1 MGSIKNQ
8 NQALGGAARNLET
21 APGHSNRIAQHI
33 QKNKKN
39 KDVHEKILNSISQNF
54 YSVLIRRGRLLSLSL
69 SRQCEAFLG
78 YTQKELEC
86 ESEWWRLLILPEDE
100 AEIRQCVSLIKKQ
113 SAVQSLEHRIRCGDG
128 QIRWVRNIV
137 VATLDP
143 QNDLIVLDGILIDLT
158 DNQISQEKLR
168 RKDRLLRSVARA
180 SQLLMSIT
188 DLNEAVG
195 KALAVLGDT
204 TDVDRIYIFEN
215 HRAPDTGELLA
226 SQRYEWSKDTV
237 EPQIDNPELQNA
249 SYEALGMQRWYEA
262 LARGNSIHGPIRQF
276 PESER
281 AFLEAQGIRSL
292 LVVPVFTSQKHF
304 WGFIGFDDCS
314 TERIWS
320 EAEESI
326 LKAMAATLGEAI
338 ERNRA
343 MEAIIA
349 EKERLVVTLKSIG
362 EGVIATDTVGKIL
375 LMNHAAETLLECT
388 QEEIRGARI
397 CDLFRIREQG
407 LHKANIGDFVHFALK
422 KKQSYLYT
430 KPRTLVTKT
439 GKEKLITFS
448 ISPILGPDK
457 KIFGTIL
464 VFRDITA
471 QKFYQEEILKA
482 NKLESI
488 GILAGGIAHDFNNI
502 LGSISGNISLAK
514 LSLSPDDEVYALLS
528 ETEAALKKAHELTMQ
543 LLTFAKGGKPVKKLS
558 NIEVLIRESAGF
570 VLRGSSIKCEFEF
583 AANLFPVEVDTGQF
597 HQVIQN
603 LLINAQEAMPSGG
616 IVHIRAENCE
626 IPRDHFSD
634 LEPGPYVQITVKDH
648 GIGIPE
654 DHLSKI
660 FDPYFTTKQKGS
672 GLGLAIC
679 YSIIRQHGGYIGVT
693 SKLGKGTTF
702 RIYLPAS
709 NVEKPKKKTKAS
721 ADLQKGH
728 GRVLFLDDEKL
739 IQNVGQRML
748 ERMGFEVEV
757 VETGEQAVNAFTRAL
772 NEGRPFDLVILDLT
786 IPGEQ
791 GGKDVLQLLRR
802 HDPHIKAIVM
812 SGYSN
817 DPVLSEYQKYGF
829 QGVLEKPFDLI
840 QMNEA
845 VFQVLPPDA
854 E

>member
-1 MGSIKNQ
+1 MRSFKDQDKPLDTSAN
-8 NQALGGAARNLET
+8 RSKPVPHHT
-21 APGHSNRIAQHI
+21 NRIAQYI
-33 QKNKKN
+33 QRNR
-39 KDVHEKILNSISQNF
+39 DVYEKILNSISQNF
-54 YSVLIRRGRLLSLSL
+54 YSLTLQQGRVSGVSLSP
-69 SRQCEAFLG
+69 QCEAFLG
-78 YTQKELEC
+78 ITRKDLAGQPAWWKTFI
-86 ESEWWRLLILPEDE
+86 SEEDE
-100 AEIRQCVSLIKKQ
+100 TAIRRFLSQKSSEREQVHTF
-113 SAVQSLEHRIRCGDG
+113 EHWIRRKDG
-128 QIRWVRNIV
+128 TACFVRNIL
-137 VATLDP
+137 VATRDEEGH
-143 QNDLIVLDGILIDLT
+143 LIAVDGVLIDLT
-158 DNQISQEKLR
+158 ESQMSQQQLQ
-168 RKDRLLRSVARA
+168 RKDRLLMGVARA

-188 DLNEAVG
+188 DLNEAVNQ
-195 KALAVLGDT
+195 ALAVLGTT
-204 TDVDRIYIFEN
+204 TDVDRIYVFEN
-215 HRAPDTGELLA
+215 HVSSDGGELLT
-226 SQRYEWSKDTV
+226 SQRFEWTRSTV
-237 EPQIDNPELQNA
+237 EPQIDNPALQNA
-249 SYEALGMQRWYEA
+249 SYQALGMQRWYTV
-262 LARGNSIHGPIRQF
+262 LSSGQSIHGPIREF

-281 AFLEAQGIRSL
+281 TLLEAQGIKSL
-292 LVVPVFTSQKHF
+292 LVVPVLTSQKQF

-343 MEAIIA
+343 LEAIIA
-349 EKERLVVTLKSIG
+349 EKERLAVTLKSIG

-375 LMNHAAETLLECT
+375 LMNHAAETLLECS
-388 QEEIRGARI
+388 QEESHGERI
-397 CDLFRIREQG
+397 CNLFRIREQG
-407 LHKANIGDFVHFALK
+407 AQQANIGDFVRFALQ

-430 KPRTLVTKT
+430 KPRLLVTKS

-448 ISPILGPDK
+448 ISPILGPDRK
-457 KIFGTIL
+457 VFGTIL

-514 LSLSPDDEVYALLS
+514 LSLSRDDEVYTLLA

-558 NIEVLIRESAGF
+558 DIEELIRESAGF
-570 VLRGSSIKCEFEF
+570 VLRGSSIKCEFDF
-583 AANLFPVEVDTGQF
+583 APNLYPVEVDTGQF

-616 IVHIRAENCE
+616 TVRIQAQNVEL
-626 IPRDHFSD
+626 PRDHFSD
-634 LEPGPYVQITVKDH
+634 LEPGPYVQITVTDH

-654 DHLSKI
+654 EHLSKI

-679 YSIIRQHGGYIGVT
+679 YSIIRQHGGYIGVH
-693 SKLGKGTTF
+693 SELGQGTMF
-702 RIYLPAS
+702 QIYLPAS
-709 NVEKPKKKTKAS
+709 NADKPRKSRKAAS
-721 ADLQKGH
+721 EIRQGKG
-728 GRVLFLDDEKL
+728 RILFLDDEKL
-739 IQNVGQRML
+739 IQNVGKRML
-748 ERMGFEVEV
+748 DRMGFEVV
-757 VETGEQAVNAFTRAL
+757 IVETGKQALQEFTSAL
-772 NEGRPFDLVILDLT
+772 AEGRPFDLVILDLT

-791 GGKDVLQLLRR
+791 GGKDVLQLLRQ
-802 HDPHIKAIVM
+802 HDPDIKAIVM

-845 VFQVLPPDA
+845 IFQVLKPDGA
-854 E
+854 

>member
-1 MGSIKNQ
+1 MR
-8 NQALGGAARNLET
+8 ALEDQKHTQGEAAPNIVNG
-21 APGHSNRIAQHI
+21 PGHSNRIAKYI
-33 QKNKKN
+33 QKNR
-39 KDVHEKILNSISQNF
+39 DVYEKILNSISQNF
-54 YSVLIRRGRLLSLSL
+54 YSVTIQKDRVLSLSL

-78 YTQKELEC
+78 YTQEELER
-86 ESEWWRLLILPEDE
+86 EPQWWQLLLSPEDE
-100 AEIRQCVSLIKKQ
+100 DKIRQYIDRSKSQ
-113 SAVQSLEHRIRCGDG
+113 SAVQPVEHRIRCRDG
-128 QIRWVRNIV
+128 QIRMVRNIIV
-137 VATLDP
+137 VTLDP
-143 QNDLIVLDGILIDLT
+143 QNQLITVDGILIDVT
-158 DNQISQEKLR
+158 ENRASQEKLR
-168 RKDRLLRSVARA
+168 LKDRLLMGVARA

-215 HRAPDTGELLA
+215 RRASDTGELLA
-226 SQRYEWSKDTV
+226 SQRYEWSKNTV

-249 SYEALGMQRWYEA
+249 SYEALGMQRWYEV
-262 LARGNSIHGPIRQF
+262 LSRGNSIHGPIREF

-281 AFLEAQGIRSL
+281 ALLESQGIQSL

-349 EKERLVVTLKSIG
+349 EKERLAVTLKSIG
-362 EGVIATDTVGKIL
+362 EGVIATDIEGRVQ
-375 LMNHAAETLLECT
+375 LMNHAAELLLECS
-388 QEEIRGARI
+388 QNDMRGERI
-397 CDLFRIREQG
+397 CDLFHIREQG
-407 LHKANIGDFVHFALK
+407 PHMAHIGDFVRFALE

-430 KPRTLVTKT
+430 KPRMLVTKT

-448 ISPILGPDK
+448 ISPILGLDK
-457 KIFGTIL
+457 KILGTIL

-514 LSLSPDDEVYALLS
+514 LSLSRDDEVYALLT
-528 ETEAALKKAHELTMQ
+528 ETEAALKKAHELTLQ

-558 NIEVLIRESAGF
+558 NIEELIRESAGF
-570 VLRGSSIKCEFEF
+570 VLRGSNIKCEFEL
-583 AANLFPVEVDTGQF
+583 AGNLYPVEVDTGQF

-648 GIGIPE
+648 GIGVPE

-693 SKLGKGTTF
+693 SELGKGTTF

-709 NVEKPKKKTKAS
+709 NKEKPKEKKKAS
-721 ADLQKGH
+721 AGIKKGH

-748 ERMGFEVEV
+748 MRMGFDVEV
-757 VETGEQAVNAFTRAL
+757 VETGEQAVNAFIRAL
-772 NEGRPFDLVILDLT
+772 DKGRPFDLVILDLT

-791 GGKDVLQLLRR
+791 GGKDVLQLLRQY
-802 HDPHIKAIVM
+802 DPKIKAIVM

-817 DPVLSEYQKYGF
+817 DLVLSDYQKYGF
-829 QGVLEKPFDLI
+829 QGVLEKPFDLN

-845 VFQVLPPDA
+845 VFQVLQPEA